1 MQAVI
6 DVILPVFGL
15 IVLGYF
21 AARAGWVRDA
31 SADGLT
37 RIVFDVAMPIMLFS
51 TMNQVVMPGVSPW
64 GLWAA
69 YFGGC
74 AASWLMTTAA
84 ARHVLGRPHD
94 KAAISGLS
102 SAYSNTILL
111 GLPLIL
117 KAYGDA
123 GAVPLFIVVSVHLPL
138 MSFIGALHVEAAR
151 GESTSMKML
160 LRETFKGLMRQPILI
175 GILAGL
181 AFRQTG
187 LELPGAVD
195 RIVESISAGAIP
207 FALFAMGLTLKRY
220 GLFGDLP
227 AASLIVTVKLIVHPL
242 IVWAL
247 AALVLELPPVWI
259 GVATV
264 FAAAPTGINPYLWA
278 SRYGVGVG
286 AVSSAIAMSTMLS
299 AITITVVLVALG
311 LDPQ

>member
-21 AARAGWVRDA
+21 AARVGWVKDSA
-31 SADGLT
+31 ADGLT
-37 RIVFDVAMPIMLFS
+37 RIVFDVAMPIMLFR
-51 TMNQVVMPGVSPW
+51 TMNQVAMPEVSPW

-74 AASWLMTTAA
+74 AVSWLMTTAA
-84 ARHVLGRPHD
+84 ARYALGRPHD

-102 SAYSNTILL
+102 SAYSNTMLL

-123 GAVPLFIVVSVHLPL
+123 GAVPLFIVVSIHLPL

-160 LRETFKGLMRQPILI
+160 LRETFKSLVRQPILI

-187 LELPGAVD
+187 LELPGA
-195 RIVESISAGAIP
+195 INQIIESISAGAIP

-227 AASLIVTVKLIVHPL
+227 TASLIVAIKLIVHPL
-242 IVWAL
+242 VVWAL
-247 AALVLELPPVWI
+247 AALVFELPPVWI

-264 FAAAPTGINPYLWA
+264 FAAAPTGINAYLWA

-286 AVSSAIAMSTMLS
+286 AVSSAIAMSTVLS
-299 AITITVVLVALG
+299 AITISVVLVVLG